1 MNLIMWYSAVTQRYR
16 IILNQLSSNVLYELY
31 WAYHK
36 HWWSACIIKQLIA
49 RWSIYPI
56 WLFQTVVL
64 SNEFLKQVIKRIFT
78 STLIWLVCLALKRIR
93 PLAEKE
99 KSIINFCSSS
109 ILILTILSAVYDFQ
123 QGLLPACAL
132 LELFHVLKLR
142 VIHFKSS
149 IKIDVSKE
157 SKKYSYS
164 TQGKLKGKY
173 CS

>member
-1 MNLIMWYSAVTQRYR
+1 MWYPAVTQKYR
-16 IILNQLSSNVLYELY
+16 IILNQLSSNVLNLLY
-31 WAYHK
+31 WAYQK
-36 HWWSACIIKQLIA
+36 QSWSAYIVKQLIA

-93 PLAEKE
+93 PHAEKE
-99 KSIINFCSSS
+99 KTISNLHSSL
-109 ILILTILSAVYDFQ
+109 ILILTILSGVYDFQ

-132 LELFHVLKLR
+132 LELSHALKQRVLLSKN
-142 VIHFKSS
+142 SY
-149 IKIDVSKE
+149 KINVSNE
-157 SKKYSYS
+157 SKKYSCS